1 MNSLEILKAKINL
14 KTTLIKFKSSLEE
27 LREKHEHRTDLIQ
40 SMQDSAE
47 DIEHFHN
54 VFLQFEDEYYLECK
68 ANMRNQIIIAEHKHE
83 IDKLN
88 KLVENLK
95 QGI

>member
-27 LREKHEHRTDLIQ
+27 LREKHEHRTDLIE
-40 SMQDSAE
+40 SMQESAD
-47 DIEHFHN
+47 DIEHFHS
-54 VFLQFEDEYYLECK
+54 VFMQFEDEYYLECK

-83 IDKLN
+83 IDKLKEIIN
-88 KLVENLK
+88 DAKLEL
-95 QGI
+95 